1 MIRLLRN
8 STYWLCTADCGH
20 NVFSEPECPAVWDG
34 RRGGKFLE
42 LRFQDLVQNY
52 VLYSTDPPKM
62 RLEKVIR
69 MEVRILSDY
78 YGSLSKRL
86 VCKENLFVACQR
98 ARVAEMCTYIQ
109 FVKDWTNR
117 TRVAINFTN
126 LWTTSKLSTVLRA
139 WSNSCNTYSIRLS
152 STDL

>member
-8 STYWLCTADCGH
+8 STYWLCTADRGH
-20 NVFSEPECPAVWDG
+20 NVFSELECPAVWDG
-34 RRGGKFLE
+34 SRRGELVE
-42 LRFQDLVQNY
+42 LRFQDSVQNF
-52 VLYSTDPPKM
+52 VHYSTDPPKM
-62 RLEKVIR
+62 RPEMVIR
-69 MEVRILSDY
+69 MEVRILSGH

-86 VCKENLFVACQR
+86 VCKENPFVACQR
-98 ARVAEMCTYIQ
+98 TRVAEMCTYIQ

-139 WSNSCNTYSIRLS
+139 WSNARYTCSIRLS
-152 STDL
+152 STNL